1 MKTAISTSAA
11 GSGGSTSGA
20 TSGGSATK
28 TGTRA
33 RPAKGKREP
42 KAARPRERMSVD
54 ERREQLVALGLAA
67 FSAQPYDEV
76 SLDEI
81 ARSAGVS
88 RALIFHYFPT
98 KRDFY
103 IATMQAAAS
112 EFLAATVEESGTPFE
127 RLQRGLEGHFK
138 YVEEHAAGYSA
149 LLRGGIGSDPEILKI
164 VELTR
169 THILK
174 VILAELPEGVRE
186 APLMRTA
193 LRGWIGFVEDIALDW
208 IDHHDVSRAE
218 LKALALKTLAHLLGE
233 HASRFL

>member
-1 MKTAISTSAA
+1 
-11 GSGGSTSGA
+11 
-20 TSGGSATK
+20 
-28 TGTRA
+28 
-33 RPAKGKREP
+33 
-42 KAARPRERMSVD
+42 MSVD

-81 ARSAGVS
+81 ARAAGVS

-112 EFLAATVEESGTPFE
+112 EFLAATVEEAGTPLE
-127 RLQRGLEGHFK
+127 RLNLGLEGHFR
-138 YVEEHAAGYSA
+138 YVEEHASGYSA

-174 VILAELPEGVRE
+174 VILAELPQGVRE
-186 APLMRTA
+186 TPVMRSA
-193 LRGWIGFVEDIALDW
+193 LRGWIGFVEAIALDW
-208 IDHHDVSRAE
+208 IDHRDVSSAE
-218 LKALALKTLAHLLGE
+218 LKAVALKTLANLLGE
-233 HASRFL
+233 HAARFL